1 MRIDIYVQAEGNM
14 PKTMRNNTKAA
25 ASDCAADIGQLTCQ
39 ASVRLKE
46 KLAEM
51 EAAKPTAEARAPE
64 RTP

>member
-1 MRIDIYVQAEGNM
+1 M
-14 PKTMRNNTKAA
+14 PQTNNNTTRAA
-25 ASDCAADIGQLTCQ
+25 TSDCAADLGHTCQ

-51 EAAKPTAEARAPE
+51 EAAKATAEARAPE